1 MWQFWMWEPCNQM
14 SAGSHSSW
22 NLEARSFLVLSGF
35 SNEKPFL
42 GLLTCRQIPQP
53 VSASGHM
60 AAFLYVSMLS
70 FLRFGCLWVQIFFSR
85 YLSFC
90 IGVHLHDLLLNTF
103 SEPLFPFQKVNKQ
116 IKTHLHWLSFSFC
129 LEKSISKTPPPFF
142 ALTIFLSL
150 LIRDSL
156 NLKEAWHKCL
166 I

>member
-1 MWQFWMWEPCNQM
+1 MALNNRSVSCVSVLDVQPCNQM

-22 NLEARSFLVLSGF
+22 NLEAQSFLVLSGF

-42 GLLTCRQIPQP
+42 GLLACRHIPQS

-70 FLRFGCLWVQIFFSR
+70 FLRFGCLWVQIFSFSR

-103 SEPLFPFQKVNKQ
+103 TEIPFPFQKVNKQ

-129 LEKSISKTPPPFF
+129 LENSISKTPPPFF
-142 ALTIFLSL
+142 LLLHSFFLSL
-150 LIRDSL
+150 
-156 NLKEAWHKCL
+156 
-166 I
+166 